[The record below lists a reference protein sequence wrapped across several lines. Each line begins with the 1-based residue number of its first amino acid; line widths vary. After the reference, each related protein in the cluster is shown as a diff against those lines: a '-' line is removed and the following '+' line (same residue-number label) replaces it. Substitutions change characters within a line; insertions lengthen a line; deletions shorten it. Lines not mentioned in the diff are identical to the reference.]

1 MGRAI
6 IHLDMDAFFAA
17 VEQRDFPELRGKPVI
32 VGGSP
37 ERGVVCACSY
47 EARPFGVRSAMG
59 MSRALRLCP
68 QALVRPVRMGRYRE
82 ISLAVFA
89 IFRRY
94 TDRVE
99 PLSIDEAFLDVTGCE
114 RLFGTPVEIAA
125 RIRREVREQLGLV
138 VSAGIAPNKL
148 LAKLASEQGKP
159 DGLYAI
165 REEEVES
172 FLHPLP
178 VGRLWGV
185 GPVASRRL
193 ENGGIKT
200 VGDLQSLS
208 REYLERHFGSF
219 GPTLFEMAR
228 GHDDREVVS
237 GGTAQSLGHEE
248 TFDCDLWQP
257 EDMERELLGIAER
270 VARRLRRLGFSGR
283 CITLRVKYSDH
294 ISVTRSHTLAR
305 GEESS
310 GEIHRIAVEL
320 LQRTEAGSR
329 AVRLLGITLSQL
341 GQRGSGQESLF
352 DEDDRRRRETLNR
365 TLDGLQER
373 FGEWGICRGSLL
385 APPGRREGG
394 DGDQGS

>member
-1 MGRAI
+1 MSRAI

-17 VEQRDFPELRGKPVI
+17 VEQFDFPELRGKPVI

-47 EARPFGVRSAMG
+47 EARHFGVRSAMG
-59 MSRALRLCP
+59 MSRAMRLCP
-68 QALVRPVRMGRYRE
+68 QARVRPVRMDRYRE
-82 ISLAVFA
+82 VSRAVFA

-114 RLFGTPVEIAA
+114 RLFGGPEEIAA
-125 RIRREVREQLGLV
+125 RIRLEVRQQTGLV

-165 REEEVES
+165 REEEIEP
-172 FLHPLP
+172 FLLSLP

-200 VGDLQSLS
+200 VADLRSLS
-208 REYLERHFGSF
+208 PEYLQRQFGSF

-228 GHDDREVVS
+228 GHDDREVMA
-237 GGTAQSLGHEE
+237 GGAAQSVGHEE

-257 EDMERELLGIAER
+257 EVMERELLGIAER
-270 VARRLRRLGFSGR
+270 VARRLRRLGFNGR

-320 LQRTEAGSR
+320 LHRTEAGRR

-341 GQRGSGQESLF
+341 GPRGSGQGDLF
-352 DEDDRRRRETLNR
+352 GEDDRRRRETLNR

-373 FGEWGICRGSLL
+373 FGERGVCRGSLL
-385 APPGRREGG
+385 ATLGSKEGG
-394 DGDQGS
+394 DGGQGA